1 MIDSTDRAILKILQT
16 QGDITNAELSTRVQ
30 TSPATTLRRV
40 NRMKAE
46 GIIHHPAAILDADR
60 LKANIGAGLEAIVEI
75 SLDHQSAV
83 MLDAFEQ
90 LACTHPNVQQC
101 YRTSPGPDFV
111 LVITAQDMPQYHAIT
126 QALFT
131 SQANVRNVKAFF
143 SIKRAKFGTALPL

>member
-1 MIDSTDRAILKILQT
+1 MIDATDQAILKILQI
-16 QGDITNAELSTRVQ
+16 QGDITNAELATRVKA
-30 TSPATTLRRV
+30 SPATTLRRV
-40 NRMKAE
+40 NRLKAE
-46 GIIHHPAAILDADR
+46 GIIHHTAAILDVDR
-60 LKANIGAGLEAIVEI
+60 LKASIGAGLEVIVEI
-75 SLDHQSAV
+75 TLDQQSTT
-83 MLDAFEQ
+83 MLDGFER
-90 LACTHPNVQQC
+90 LACAHPNVQQC